1 MTDHWKDCWENENHP
16 LCRLMEIRRLQAEN
30 NSLRSDILTIM
41 TQDAQKMGLYDTQP
55 TQSAGQCTHTA
66 FTPMTHHG
74 PTWGAPCDDPP
85 SYTP

>member
-1 MTDHWKDCWENENHP
+1 MSALECWHRWTTTVDADKVKQE
-16 LCRLMEIRRLQAEN
+16 CRYCGRVQRWQFALGLPEHVRRYLADETN
-30 NSLRSDILTIM
+30 V
-41 TQDAQKMGLYDTQP
+41 
-55 TQSAGQCTHTA
+55 TQSAGQCTHDA

>member
-1 MTDHWKDCWENENHP
+1 MSDHWKGCWRYHP
-16 LCRLMEIRRLQAEN
+16 ACAIARVMALEAELERRTA
-30 NSLRSDILTIM
+30 
-41 TQDAQKMGLYDTQP
+41 P
-55 TQSAGQCTHTA
+55 TKSAGQCTHDA

>member
-1 MTDHWKDCWENENHP
+1 MTDHHPECWRNPTHIACAWARIAQLEAQVRK
-16 LCRLMEIRRLQAEN
+16 LTAET
-30 NSLRSDILTIM
+30 R
-41 TQDAQKMGLYDTQP
+41 
-55 TQSAGQCTHTA
+55 SAGCCTHTA